1 MKGGWN
7 MRRIRAV
14 LIAVGVALTLPVLAG
29 TPIPE
34 IEPNNTFGTAQLIA
48 RGLFTPTGSVSILG
62 KVKPGDVD
70 YFQIPLLTG
79 DFVAVN
85 LVTLPSSAG
94 NASALGIFDPAGS
107 LAAYDL
113 YAPNVLTGL
122 VNSNGNWR
130 VAVSGYPDVG
140 STFLGDDGI
149 PFNGTH
155 TQDIDYL
162 LTISL
167 VPVPEPG
174 GLLALGTGVAGLL
187 GYSVRRRHTG

>member
-1 MKGGWN
+1 
-7 MRRIRAV
+7 MRKVRAV
-14 LIAVGVALTLPVLAG
+14 LIAVGVVLALPVFAG

-48 RGLFTPTGSVSILG
+48 RSLFTPTGSVSILG
-62 KVKPGDVD
+62 SVKPGDVD

-85 LVTLPSSAG
+85 LVTVPGSPNTAG
-94 NASALGIFDPAGS
+94 ALGIFEPSGS
-107 LAAYDL
+107 LTAYDL
-113 YAPNVLTGL
+113 YTPSVLTGV

-140 STFLGDDGI
+140 STFIGDDGI

-155 TQDIDYL
+155 TQDINYL

-187 GYSVRRRHTG
+187 GYSVRRRRTS

>member
-1 MKGGWN
+1 
-7 MRRIRAV
+7 MRKVKAV

-34 IEPNNTFGTAQLIA
+34 VEPNDAFGTAQLIA
-48 RGLFTPTGSVSILG
+48 RGVFNPTGSVSIRG
-62 KVKPGDVD
+62 KVKSGDVD

-79 DFVAVN
+79 DFLAVN
-85 LVTLPSSAG
+85 LVTLPNSLSG
-94 NASALGIFDPAGS
+94 ASALGLFDPAGS
-107 LAAYDL
+107 LVAYDL
-113 YAPNVLTGL
+113 YTPNVLAGV

-130 VAVSGYPDVG
+130 VAVSGFPDVG

-149 PFNGTH
+149 PFNGSH
-155 TQDIDYL
+155 AQDFEYL

-174 GLLALGTGVAGLL
+174 GLLALGTGIAGLL
-187 GYSVRRRHTG
+187 GYSVRRRRTS

>member
-1 MKGGWN
+1 
-7 MRRIRAV
+7 MRQIKAV
-14 LIAVGVALTLPVLAG
+14 LVAVGVALALPVLAG

-34 IEPNNTFGTAQLIA
+34 IEPNNTFASAQLIA

-62 KVKPGDVD
+62 KITPGDVD
-70 YFQIPLLTG
+70 YFQFPLLAG

-85 LVTLPSSAG
+85 LVTVPGSPSRAG
-94 NASALGIFDPAGS
+94 ALGVFDPAGN

-113 YAPNVLTGL
+113 YVPSVLTGV

-140 STFLGDDGI
+140 STFIGDDGI

-155 TQDIDYL
+155 TQTINYL
-162 LTISL
+162 LTVSL

-187 GYSVRRRHTG
+187 GYSVRRRRTG